1 MITPGDPMGNDDDGR
16 RPSRGVVVTLLDM
29 KDGTSRII
37 MDDVTTNSPSRDTS
51 WQYDCVHAHKRP
63 NPTEIDEMALAP
75 AEYQQIGE
83 AVVARLLA
91 LNGRV
96 R

>member
-1 MITPGDPMGNDDDGR
+1 MITPADRMDNDDDGR

-37 MDDVTTNSPSRDTS
+37 MDDVTTESPSRDTS
-51 WQYDCVHAHKRP
+51 WQYDCFYTHKRLSS
-63 NPTEIDEMALAP
+63 TEIDEMALAP

>member
-1 MITPGDPMGNDDDGR
+1 MITSGDRMDNDDGR
-16 RPSRGVVVTLLDM
+16 RPRRGMVVTLLDM

-37 MDDVTTNSPSRDTS
+37 MDDVMTDSPSRDTS
-51 WQYDCVHAHKRP
+51 WKYDCFYTQKRLSS
-63 NPTEIDEMALAP
+63 TEVGEMALTP

-83 AVVARLLA
+83 VVVARLLA